1 MELELERH
9 SIFELVDKL
18 YQLAKFNGGS
28 FTLKSG
34 AIKRVFIEDEHDE
47 AVIMYNDK
55 DGDYAIDA
63 GGLACFTAIKN
74 FERDYPEAYQK
85 FAGTYEAFDESK
97 AIVITPE
104 NAAEFKKILDSEPS

>member
-1 MELELERH
+1 MELERH

-47 AVIMYNDK
+47 VVIMYNDEE
-55 DGDYAIDA
+55 GDYAIDA

-74 FERDYPEAYQK
+74 FENDYPEIYKK
-85 FAGTYEAFDESK
+85 FVSTYEPYEESDLE
-97 AIVITPE
+97 IITAE
-104 NAAEFKKILDSEPS
+104 NVAEFKKLLDSKPS

>member
-28 FTLKSG
+28 FKLKSG
-34 AIKRVFIEDEHDE
+34 AIKRVFIEDKYDE

-74 FERDYPEAYQK
+74 FERDYPEAYK
-85 FAGTYEAFDESK
+85 EFLGSYEPNEESDLE
-97 AIVITPE
+97 IFTTE
-104 NAAEFKKILDSEPS
+104 DAAEFKKLLSSKPS